1 MSVFTLLLVGVFV
14 LGGLS
19 ITSEEATASD
29 TVIVSAEV
37 EAWVTIS
44 IDEDSLALGNMV
56 DTAGVEHVVEGQTNV
71 NAGTNHPD
79 GWSMTISGAKGGLEN
94 SEDEE
99 NVTISTVK
107 DKESLTA
114 GIDGYGALAVHDTET
129 HNDSVTINEAYDGGD
144 GDDEVNSI
152 DTTAALAT
160 ATEAMSTGT
169 SVFDLH
175 VHAASDDENPV
186 GTYEDTITLTIT
198 AGTT

>member
-1 MSVFTLLLVGVFV
+1 LSVFTLLLVGVFV

-56 DTAGVEHVVEGQTNV
+56 DTAGDVYVVEGQTNV

-79 GWSMTISGAKGGLEN
+79 GWSMTISGANGGLEN
-94 SEDEE
+94 SGED
-99 NVTISTVK
+99 VTISTVT

-114 GIDGYGALAVHDTET
+114 GVDGYGALAVHDTS
-129 HNDSVTINEAYDGGD
+129 HDDSVSINTDYDGGD

-152 DTTAALAT
+152 NTTEADLAT